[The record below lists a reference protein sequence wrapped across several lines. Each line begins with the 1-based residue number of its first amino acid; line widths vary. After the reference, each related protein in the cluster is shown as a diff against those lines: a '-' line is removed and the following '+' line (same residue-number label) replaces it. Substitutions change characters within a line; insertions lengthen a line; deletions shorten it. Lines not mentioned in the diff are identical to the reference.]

1 MSQVK
6 QISAILEETNYNGPK
21 PRLIK
26 CIGAHNEEGWIEY
39 NLRNNY
45 DEFDE
50 IRVVEGAVVGRP
62 LSTPEGRSTDRTL
75 ELIKNFPDPQDK
87 IRLYTLNR
95 PFKCLEE
102 QKQIFLDTSQLGDW
116 LFIVDCDEFYHKG
129 DIARVRKAIELHPT
143 ASEFIPT
150 FLHFYRDF
158 NHLKAPHPEWQ
169 PQHQRIIRYQPGLR
183 YHTHPVATDNKG
195 LCTYF
200 SDVYQQRRYTIPG
213 LYIYHYGHAKGVEFH
228 KMKQAFYRS
237 ELEKFKAH
245 DGRSAADAFDD
256 KLKEFVEYG
265 EDLNSI
271 LYFGEAHPQEIVS
284 HPSFSNREPFY
295 EDKEIKNW
303 NKDFVYRQKELPNI
317 VVWMLGKWKRM
328 EPFYNVCNV

>member
-6 QISAILEETNYNGPK
+6 QISSILEEVNYNGPR
-21 PRLIK
+21 PRLVK

-62 LSTPEGRSTDRTL
+62 FSTPEGRSTDKTL

-87 IRLYTLNR
+87 IRLFTLDR

-102 QKQIFLDTSQLGDW
+102 QKQIFLDTSQPGDW
-116 LFIVDCDEFYHKG
+116 LFIVDCDEFYRDG
-129 DIARVRKAIELHPT
+129 DITRIRKAIELHPT

-158 NHLKAPHPEWQ
+158 WHIRDFEGEWNLW
-169 PQHQRIIRYQPGLR
+169 HQRIIRYQSGMR
-183 YHTHPVATDNKG
+183 YHTHPVATDSNG

-200 SDVYQQRRYTIPG
+200 APEYQHKRYTIPG
-213 LYIYHYGHAKGVEFH
+213 LYIYHYGHAKSSSFH
-228 KMKQAFYRS
+228 KMKAEFYHL
-237 ELEKFKAH
+237 ELAKFPAQPGKT
-245 DGRSAADAFDD
+245 AADAFDQ
-256 KLKEFVEYG
+256 KLSEFVNYNEN
-265 EDLNSI
+265 LNSVLEFNI
-271 LYFGEAHPQEIVS
+271 DHPIVMKS
-284 HPSFSNREPFY
+284 HPTYEYKEPFY
-295 EDKEIKNW
+295 V
-303 NKDFVYRQKELPNI
+303 NKKFKIFKTSRAYSELRLPTIPQWMMFSKKMFPVYNI
-317 VVWMLGKWKRM
+317 I
-328 EPFYNVCNV
+328 

>member
-1 MSQVK
+1 VK
-6 QISAILEETNYNGPK
+6 QISSILEEVNYTGPA
-21 PRLIK
+21 PRLVK

-50 IRVVEGAVVGRP
+50 IRVVEGAVTGRP
-62 LSTPEGRSTDRTL
+62 KSTPEGRSTDRTL

-102 QKQIFLDTSQLGDW
+102 QKQIFLDTSQPGDW
-116 LFIVDCDEFYHKG
+116 LFIVDCDEFYRDG
-129 DIARVRKAIELHPT
+129 DIDRVRKAINLHPT

-158 NHLKAPHPEWQ
+158 QHVKAPHPEWQ
-169 PQHQRIIRYQPGLR
+169 PQHQRIIRYQPGMR
-183 YHTHPVATDNKG
+183 YHTHPVATDARGK
-195 LCTYF
+195 CTYF
-200 SDVYQQRRYTIPG
+200 DGEYQQKRFTIPS
-213 LYIYHYGHAKGVEFH
+213 LYIYHYGHAKGREFH
-228 KMKQAFYRS
+228 EMKREFYRS

-256 KLKEFVEYG
+256 KFLEFVNKTE
-265 EDLNSI
+265 ELNTI
-271 LYFGEAHPQEIVS
+271 LEFDGMHPQAIVS
-284 HPSFSNREPFY
+284 HPSYNNKEEFY
-295 EDKEIKNW
+295 ADKTLRNW
-303 NKDFVYRQKELPNI
+303 RKDFVYSKETLPNI
-317 VVWMLGKWKRM
+317 VVWMLGKWKKV
-328 EPFYNVCNV
+328 EPFYNPCKV